1 MSLMKKTDTQKFR
14 DKTKKKRKI
23 NTKKLQYGTLSVVL
37 TVVFIAVIVLVNAGV
52 LDEVVDGAS
61 QSRERAAR
69 PSVPAEL
76 LVVAPA
82 VLADDRP
89 VVGGIF
95 HSPDDS
101 AEPGA

>member
-1 MSLMKKTDTQKFR
+1 MVDSLVAGGEDHDSAFHR
-14 DKTKKKRKI
+14 AG
-23 NTKKLQYGTLSVVL
+23 LL
-37 TVVFIAVIVLVNAGV
+37 AVLVNAGV

>member
-1 MSLMKKTDTQKFR
+1 MVDSLVAGGEDHDSAFHR
-14 DKTKKKRKI
+14 AG
-23 NTKKLQYGTLSVVL
+23 LLAVL
-37 TVVFIAVIVLVNAGV
+37 IHAGV
-52 LDEVVDGAS
+52 LDKIVDGTPE
-61 QSRERAAR
+61 SRERAAC

-89 VVGGIF
+89 VVGGIL